1 MTVSLAAAIGAQPV
15 VTTATD
21 VEGKFSVDAWA
32 KGQGLHIGSMA
43 LAKAVSAAILEG
55 DVPICADCPLPEK
68 LPAGLVKG
76 EEGELGIYVGTHA
89 RRPFRQTLVL
99 TPKVLTLGLGCR
111 KNTPEEAIEA
121 LVSRVLAEKGLSRA
135 AIRGAASIDL
145 KAGEPGLLAF
155 CGHRGIPVK
164 FYSAGELKAVPGQFT
179 PSAFVSSVT
188 GVDNVCERA
197 AAAEGGRITV
207 PKTAENGVTVAISEK
222 EWEVS
227 F

>member
-1 MTVSLAAAIGAQPV
+1 MTVSLAAAIGAQPI

-76 EEGELGIYVGTHA
+76 EEGELGIYVGTRA

-121 LVSRVLAEKGLSRA
+121 LVSRVLAEKDLSRA

-145 KAGEPGLLAF
+145 KAREPGLLAF